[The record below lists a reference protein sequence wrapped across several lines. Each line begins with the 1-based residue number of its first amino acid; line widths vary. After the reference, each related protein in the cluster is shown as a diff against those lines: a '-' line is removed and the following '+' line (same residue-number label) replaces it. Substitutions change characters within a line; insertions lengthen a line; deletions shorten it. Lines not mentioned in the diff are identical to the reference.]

1 MPSTMETS
9 VMATQPR
16 WAQPSSSRVLQRPQ
30 EELPRGPKEV
40 GLVLVPSA
48 GCRARLQLTPPPHHQ
63 HPDQLY
69 LQLPVPQAT
78 NPSGVKSFCKYELQ
92 SWGSCGLI
100 YSKGQKGQGLAQGH
114 TAHPAKL
121 LPQIS
126 VLSGL
131 PPSTQV
137 SCDWGKRVISAAWE
151 VSSQSLAL
159 TVIMMLI
166 SLYEAPTSSWAKG
179 LHVSFYVILVTN
191 HMEKMPLVLILLVK
205 KQA

>member
-48 GCRARLQLTPPPHHQ
+48 GCRARLHLTPPPHHQ

-100 YSKGQKGQGLAQGH
+100 YRLRAREGR
-114 TAHPAKL
+114 
-121 LPQIS
+121 
-126 VLSGL
+126 GL
-131 PPSTQV
+131 PKGTQLIQPS
-137 SCDWGKRVISAAWE
+137 SCLRSQFPLASHLPLRSAVTGAKG
-151 VSSQSLAL
+151 SFQPPGRSLA
-159 TVIMMLI
+159 
-166 SLYEAPTSSWAKG
+166 SP
-179 LHVSFYVILVTN
+179 
-191 HMEKMPLVLILLVK
+191 
-205 KQA
+205 